1 MDFATLI
8 GFAAGVILFSWSL
21 ITGSGGNV
29 AGFWDAPSA
38 VLVIGGGIAT
48 TLLSV
53 RMKRFLAFLTIVK
66 KAFISKRMSP
76 EETIRLFSKLADTA
90 RREGILALQ
99 NEVEKID
106 DPFIVN
112 ALQMVVDGTDP
123 AIVNQAMEYE
133 IASIDSRHAEGKQVL
148 DLLGKYAPAYGMIGT
163 LVGLVVML
171 QNMDDP
177 KKIGPGMAVALLT
190 TLYGAVMANMFC
202 LPLAD
207 KLSTHNGQE
216 MLALTLTQAAIQGIQ
231 AGDNPRVLQTKLA
244 GFLPP
249 GPRATLLAG
258 DARAA

>member
-8 GFAAGVILFSWSL
+8 GFVAAVSLFCWSL
-21 ITGSGGNV
+21 IAGSGGNV
-29 AGFWDAPSA
+29 GGFWDAPSA

-53 RMKRFLAFLTIVK
+53 RLKRFLAFITIVK
-66 KAFISKRMSP
+66 NAFISRRKTL
-76 EETIRLFSKLADTA
+76 EENIQIYTKLADTA

-106 DPFIVN
+106 DPFVCN
-112 ALQMVVDGTDP
+112 ALQMVIDGTEP
-123 AIVNQAMEYE
+123 AVVNQAMEYE
-133 IASIDSRHAEGKQVL
+133 MGAIDARHGEGKQVL
-148 DLLGKYAPAYGMIGT
+148 DLLGKYAPAFGMIGT

-190 TLYGAVMANMFC
+190 TLYGAVMANMVC

-207 KLSTHNGQE
+207 KLNNHNAQE
-216 MLALTLTQAAIQGIQ
+216 MLALTIAQAAIQGIQ
-231 AGDNPRVLQTKLA
+231 GGDNPRVLQQKLA
-244 GFLPP
+244 GFLP
-249 GPRATLLAG
+249 
-258 DARAA
+258 ARARTALLNAPKAA